1 MGKMVQ
7 LSAADGHTLGAWL
20 AKPEGTPKAGL
31 IILQEIFGITE
42 HLRTVAKN
50 YASHGY
56 LTIVPS
62 LFDRVQPGVVL
73 DYSAV
78 EQGREIMMQL
88 DLDDVVRD
96 MIAARDAVQSAGKVA
111 AVGYCWGGAMA
122 DLAACRAGVDAASA
136 YYGRMIINWLDLK
149 TACPVIYH
157 FGETDALIPMDMV
170 DQIKAGRPEGEF
182 HIYPGAGH
190 GFDCVDRDDF
200 SPENAEL
207 ALARTLKFFEETL

>member
-7 LSAADGHTLGAWL
+7 LSAADGHTPGAWL
-20 AKPEGTPKAGL
+20 AKPSGTPKAGL

-50 YASHGY
+50 YADRGY
-56 LTIVPS
+56 LTIIPS

-88 DLDDVVRD
+88 DLNDVVQD
-96 MIAARDAVQSAGKVA
+96 MIAARDTVQSAGKVA

-122 DLAACRAGVDAASA
+122 DLAACRVGIDAASA
-136 YYGRMIINWLDLK
+136 YYGRMIVDWLDLK
-149 TACPVIYH
+149 PACPVIYH
-157 FGETDALIPMDMV
+157 FGEIDALIPKDMV
-170 DQIKAGRPEGEF
+170 DKIKAARPEGEF

-200 SPENAEL
+200 SPESAEL
-207 ALARTLKFFEETL
+207 ALTRTLKFFEKSF

>member
-7 LSAADGHTLGAWL
+7 LSTADGHTLGAWL

-42 HLRTVAKN
+42 HLRTVAEN
-50 YASHGY
+50 YAGRGY

-88 DLDDVVRD
+88 DLDDVVED

-136 YYGRMIINWLDLK
+136 YYGRMIVNWLDLK
-149 TACPVIYH
+149 PACPVIYH
-157 FGETDALIPMDMV
+157 FGEIDALIPMDMV
-170 DQIKAGRPEGEF
+170 DQIKAARPEGEF

-207 ALARTLKFFEETL
+207 ALTRTLKFFEEIL

>member
-20 AKPEGTPKAGL
+20 AQPEGTPKAGL

-42 HLRTVAKN
+42 HLRTVAEN
-50 YASHGY
+50 YARRGY
-56 LTIVPS
+56 LAIVPS
-62 LFDRVQPGVVL
+62 LFDRIQPGIVL

-88 DLDDVVRD
+88 DLDDVVQD
-96 MIAARDAVQSAGKVA
+96 MVAARDAVQSAGKVA

-136 YYGRMIINWLDLK
+136 YYGRMIVNWLDLK
-149 TACPVIYH
+149 PACPVIYH
-157 FGETDALIPMDMV
+157 FGEIDALIPIDMV
-170 DQIKAGRPEGEF
+170 DQIKAARPEGEF